1 MSRAKKGKSSGKR
14 GKKDVFL
21 YNKGDCVAVKG
32 ENKTTDIVVINQD
45 VKSTETAIKI
55 LPMKRVDKNYFLTPK
70 DDSKEAWVYA
80 RKIIGRVSLE
90 PTENNRCFMLSAKEE
105 SRIQKGKD
113 LESEGEVNISK
124 IR

>member
-1 MSRAKKGKSSGKR
+1 
-14 GKKDVFL
+14 VLL
-21 YNKGDCVAVKG
+21 YDKGDCVAVKG
-32 ENKTTDIVVINQD
+32 ENKTTDIVVINQN

-55 LPMKRVDKNYFLTPK
+55 LPMKRVNKNYFLTPK

-90 PTENNRCFMLSAKEE
+90 PTENNRCFILPAKEE

-113 LESEGEVNISK
+113 LEPEGEVNISK